1 MHPFIF
7 TMHPFLSYFSLL
19 CIHWH
24 MLYIYFTLL
33 CIHLADSEDGMLV
46 LQALVEGTVLEA
58 HPTMSSENKDVPIIE
73 LYIPSQ
79 YGSEVINFHDLL
91 LIIILY
97 YRVKHSLIENLL
109 IKVLLS
115 GEKIYPHLLHLL
127 PCRLNYLYHLC
138 H

>member
-1 MHPFIF
+1 
-7 TMHPFLSYFSLL
+7 
-19 CIHWH
+19 

-79 YGSEVINFHDLL
+79 YGSEVIHFLDLF
-91 LIIILY
+91 LIIIIY
-97 YRVKHSLIENLL
+97 YRAKHLLTENLL

-115 GEKIYPHLLHLL
+115 GEKTHPHLLHPL
-127 PCRLNYLYHLC
+127 PCRLNYLCHLYH
-138 H
+138 